1 MPRILVAASAVLVVA
16 SVWSASAQQADVST
30 RTAIKSA
37 NPKLLPGT
45 RTNVLTTIQGNALSS
60 TNGPLPSTLVR
71 LRDARYGRVVGTEIT
86 DKAGMFAFKIVDP
99 GSYIVEMVGSDQ
111 TLLAASQILNVNAG
125 EAVSAIVKLPFRIP
139 PFAGLMGSSS
149 APSAA
154 LIASQAAAS
163 GIAAAVP
170 TAPVSPNQ

>member
-16 SVWSASAQQADVST
+16 GVWSASAQQADVST
-30 RTAIKSA
+30 RTAIKSV